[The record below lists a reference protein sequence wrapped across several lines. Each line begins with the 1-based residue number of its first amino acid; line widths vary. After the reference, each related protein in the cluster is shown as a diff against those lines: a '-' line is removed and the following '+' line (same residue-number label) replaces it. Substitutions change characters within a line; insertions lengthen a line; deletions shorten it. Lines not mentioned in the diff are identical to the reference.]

1 MDSGWL
7 AFLGSDP
14 KDAFEIADNDA
25 SDAGLDIFLKL
36 KICMNINDD
45 LLKMSHLYKLS
56 LTALVIFGR

>member
-14 KDAFEIADNDA
+14 KDAFEMADNDA

-36 KICMNINDD
+36 KICINNHDF
-45 LLKMSHLYKLS
+45 LKMSHLYKLS

>member
-14 KDAFEIADNDA
+14 KDAFEIADSDA
-25 SDAGLDIFLKL
+25 SDAGLDIF
-36 KICMNINDD
+36 
-45 LLKMSHLYKLS
+45 LYKLS

>member
-14 KDAFEIADNDA
+14 KDAFEFADSDA

-36 KICMNINDD
+36 KICMNNDD
-45 LLKMSHLYKLS
+45 FLKMSYLYKLS